1 MNPEAT
7 ETAPTPIDIRSSMQ
21 ARRALMLALTL
32 ALGFVLTGPVV
43 ALSTDAEQPIEIE
56 ADFAELDETEG
67 RTIYRGNVKVRQGSL
82 RMAGD
87 VLRARFD
94 EDNTLQEIRLT
105 GRPAW
110 FRQTPDDSPHDIEG
124 EALTID
130 YRQTESLL
138 KLIENARLNKGGQ
151 RFEGNVIDYDTERS
165 VIRARA
171 APPSK
176 ARDQAG
182 GGADA
187 GGRVRMVIP
196 PKKKEPAP

>member
-1 MNPEAT
+1 MNPEVT
-7 ETAPTPIDIRSSMQ
+7 ETPPAPIDTGFSTR
-21 ARRALMLALTL
+21 ARRSASLALTL
-32 ALGFVLTGPVV
+32 ALGLVVTGPVV
-43 ALSTDAEQPIEIE
+43 ALSTDADQPIEIE
-56 ADFAELDETEG
+56 ADFAELDESEG
-67 RTIYRGNVKVRQGSL
+67 RTVYRGNVKVRQGSL

-105 GRPAW
+105 GRPAR

-171 APPSK
+171 ARPSNVGDE
-176 ARDQAG
+176 ADG
-182 GGADA
+182 DSDA
-187 GGRVRMVIP
+187 GGRVRIVNP

>member
-7 ETAPTPIDIRSSMQ
+7 ATPPAPIDTRSSTR
-21 ARRALMLALTL
+21 ARRSVPLALAL
-32 ALGFVLTGPVV
+32 ALGLVVTGPVV

-67 RTIYRGNVKVRQGSL
+67 RTVYRGNVKVRQGSL

-110 FRQTPDDSPHDIEG
+110 FRQTPDDSPEDIEG

-138 KLIENARLNKGGQ
+138 KLIEKARLNKGGQ

-171 APPSK
+171 ARPSK
-176 ARDQAG
+176 ARDEAAG
-182 GGADA
+182 DSDA
-187 GGRVRMVIP
+187 GGRVRIVIP
-196 PKKKEPAP
+196 AKKKEPAP

>member
-1 MNPEAT
+1 MSPEVT
-7 ETAPTPIDIRSSMQ
+7 ETAPAPTDVFASRVL
-21 ARRALMLALTL
+21 RRLALAL
-32 ALGFVLTGPVV
+32 ALGFAAAPPVV
-43 ALSTDAEQPIEIE
+43 ALSTDSQQPIEIE

-67 RTIYRGNVKVRQGSL
+67 RTVYRGNVKVRQGSL

-94 EDNTLQEIRLT
+94 DDNTLQEIRLT

-110 FRQTPDDSPHDIEG
+110 FRQTPDDSPDDIEG

-130 YRQTESLL
+130 YRQTENLL

-171 APPSK
+171 ARPS
-176 ARDQAG
+176 AG
-182 GGADA
+182 RVEGAGESA
-187 GGRVRMVIP
+187 GGRVRIVIP
-196 PKKKEPAP
+196 AKKKDPAP